1 MRWRHFNSF
10 ALGLG
15 QGSFDFTSDVMRIML
30 VTGYTYDAAH
40 NFRDDV
46 TGVEISGT
54 GYTAGGV
61 ALSSVTW
68 AKNSS
73 LARID
78 LDAADA
84 VWSGADFSAEGAI
97 WFRQVGGDLTTPATD
112 DLFGYL
118 DFEQSRSADNIEF
131 RIRWA
136 DAGLFAIPYEP

>member
-1 MRWRHFNSF
+1 MRWRHYNSF

-15 QGSFDFTSDVMRIML
+15 TGTFDFTSDVMRIML
-30 VTGYTYDAAH
+30 VSGYTFDAAH
-40 NFRDDV
+40 DFRNDV
-46 TGVEISGT
+46 IAAEISGT

-68 AKNSS
+68 VKNSALS
-73 LARID
+73 RID
-78 LDAADA
+78 LNADDA
-84 VWSGADFSAEGAI
+84 VWSGADFAASGAI

-136 DAGLFAIPYEP
+136 DAGLYALGYEP